1 MFLDSPTDASGSEA
15 GAGARSAPVGSAA
28 AASRLV
34 KRDEREPL
42 GKLLASDERSAGKID
57 TDYES
62 EIYKLESRGGR
73 AATAWQHPSP
83 RYGIRNEPG
92 LRSE

>member
-34 KRDEREPL
+34 IRDER
-42 GKLLASDERSAGKID
+42 DR
-57 TDYES
+57 
-62 EIYKLESRGGR
+62 
-73 AATAWQHPSP
+73 
-83 RYGIRNEPG
+83 
-92 LRSE
+92 